1 MLTPLRL
8 RIALQA
14 RHFWRRWQR
23 DTRGIAAVEFAII
36 VPILVFMFIGAV
48 ELSQAITVDR
58 RVSQIANSTA
68 DLVARAEKQISQTEI
83 TDIMK
88 VGGYIMAPYAQTPV
102 QIVVR
107 NITSSPTDAKKAKQ
121 SWSCTYKGVGQ
132 TQTCACSST
141 NYTLPANLVTT
152 NDSVVVSEVTYDYR
166 PLVFDY
172 FLKKG
177 GGTSSTG
184 TYTMFETVYLK
195 PRGQAAALLQT
206 NNVPCPSPTF

>member
-1 MLTPLRL
+1 
-8 RIALQA
+8 
-14 RHFWRRWQR
+14 
-23 DTRGIAAVEFAII
+23 
-36 VPILVFMFIGAV
+36 
-48 ELSQAITVDR
+48 
-58 RVSQIANSTA
+58 
-68 DLVARAEKQISQTEI
+68 
-83 TDIMK
+83 
-88 VGGYIMAPYAQTPV
+88 
-102 QIVVR
+102 
-107 NITSSPTDAKKAKQ
+107 
-121 SWSCTYKGVGQ
+121 
-132 TQTCACSST
+132 
-141 NYTLPANLVTT
+141 LPANLVTT